1 MAPIYID
8 ESAGSDTST
17 ASGTQNSPY
26 QSLAYALYTH
36 GADADFQTRKDASVQ
51 FDKPTPTALKKA
63 VKGAEGLK
71 KKAQKAAEIAEREK
85 KERAE
90 VEKKLEE
97 SRKVVLVEDE
107 ALPKAV
113 TVRFS

>member
-1 MAPIYID
+1 M
-8 ESAGSDTST
+8 
-17 ASGTQNSPY
+17 
-26 QSLAYALYTH
+26 
-36 GADADFQTRKDASVQ
+36 
-51 FDKPTPTALKKA
+51 KKA

-97 SRKVVLVEDE
+97 SRKVVLVEDSS
-107 ALPKAV
+107 LPKAV
-113 TVRFS
+113 TVCSFLSFYCLVFVTY